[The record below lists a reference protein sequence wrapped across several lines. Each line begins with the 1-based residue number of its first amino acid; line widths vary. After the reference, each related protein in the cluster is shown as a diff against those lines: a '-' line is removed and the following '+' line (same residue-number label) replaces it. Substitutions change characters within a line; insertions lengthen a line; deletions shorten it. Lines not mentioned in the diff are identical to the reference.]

1 MSKYAIFCGAC
12 LTVLVL
18 TAATP
23 ATAANTCTF
32 DWAVPGAYEISGNF
46 RGQAATDM
54 ARVANDC
61 RVTIG
66 LPGVFTGGPLRRA
79 TRCLE
84 FSFRVQDV
92 RQTFTARWCDN
103 HGVVPWEGRDVQATI
118 MMRQGPLKLR
128 ADDPREARI

>member
-1 MSKYAIFCGAC
+1 MSNYKIFCGAC
-12 LTVLVL
+12 LTVLAL

-46 RGQAATDM
+46 RGQAATVM
-54 ARVANDC
+54 ARVTNDC

-79 TRCLE
+79 ARCLE

-103 HGVVPWEGRDVQATI
+103 YGVVPWEGRDVRATI
-118 MMRQGPLKLR
+118 VMRQSPLNLETR
-128 ADDPREARI
+128 